1 MPEDFA
7 KVEDVEKAWRPL
19 SAADKLK
26 VEYWLEV
33 ASRRVRRRWPDVD
46 ARLALLAGDPRHLDA
61 KDVRDVVVPL
71 VVEVVGGP
79 PVPGAT
85 SYAVS
90 AGAESRSVTLAT
102 AGGFDPNVF
111 AAWMVAVFEGE
122 QAPAGLPRGSF
133 PKPWEPFVEWRDR

>member
-1 MPEDFA
+1 MGDFA
-7 KVEDVEKAWRPL
+7 TVTDVTSAWRPL
-19 SAADKLK
+19 TPAEQARAT
-26 VEYWLEV
+26 YWLEV

-46 ARLALLAGDPRHLDA
+46 ARIALPEGDAHHLDQ

-71 VVEVVGGP
+71 VVEVIGGP

-85 SYAVS
+85 AFAVT

-102 AGGFDPNVF
+102 AGGFDSNVF

-122 QAPAGLPRGSF
+122 AKPGPLPRGSF
-133 PKPWEPFVEWRDR
+133 PPAWEPFTDSRVR